1 MRKDKGDNMT
11 IRKKN
16 KFKWGLIITSFVL
29 SLIMFASTLI
39 GFFAPEKNE
48 HKLDRFDFEYGKIAD
63 YFDEPLD
70 SRTTLVSKKSYKTTN
85 VDIEILDPSV
95 EVSVVGCYMLDTFEG
110 YITNEFTVNDWYLG
124 LSSDGNI
131 VEEVRIMLKFKEV
144 DGEYPQ
150 LNFFNIGKLFDSV
163 VIKAY

>member
-1 MRKDKGDNMT
+1 MT

-39 GFFAPEKNE
+39 GLFVPEKNE
-48 HKLDRFDFEYGKIAD
+48 HKLDRFDFEYGTIG
-63 YFDEPLD
+63 YNSINETLD
-70 SRTTLVSKKSYKTTN
+70 SRTTLISKKSYKTEN

-95 EVSVVGCYMLDTFEG
+95 EVYVVGFNMMDKFEG
-110 YITNEFTVNDWYLG
+110 YITNEFTVNDWFNMLIN
-124 LSSDGNI
+124 DGYA
-131 VEEVRIMLKFKEV
+131 VAEVRIMLKFKEV